1 MDLFEAGSRRDLFQA
16 ASLAARMRPRTLD
29 ELLGQDHIVGPGTL
43 LRKSIENDQLFSLI
57 LWGPPGCGK
66 TSLAAVVAQATAA
79 RFEPFSAV
87 LCGVAD
93 IRRVAE
99 ESRRALA
106 MHGRKTILFLDEIH
120 RLNKAQQDAFLPHVE
135 DGTFALIGASTEN
148 PYFETTGPLR
158 SRCRIFRLRPLEK
171 QHVRTLLE
179 RALQDRERGL
189 GDVPIEVAPEAMTH
203 FVEACGGDVRSAL
216 NGLEAAFSAASPAS
230 EGVRHIDLQAAEE
243 AMQQKA
249 MRYDRAG
256 DEHYDTISAY
266 IKSMRGSS
274 PDGALYWLAKM
285 LEAGEDP
292 RFIARRLV
300 IQAAEDV
307 GNADPMALVLATA
320 AAQAVEFVGMPEAQ
334 IPLAQATVYLATAPK
349 SNASYLAIERARKAV
364 SEGPST
370 QVPPHLRR
378 TWPAEEVPDEE
389 AAYKYP
395 HDFADALVPQQYL
408 PDGLQE
414 ETYYEPTER
423 GFEGEVHRR
432 LEAWKRA
439 LRGQVPPDEREK

>member
-1 MDLFEAGSRRDLFQA
+1 VVE
-16 ASLAARMRPRTLD
+16 
-29 ELLGQDHIVGPGTL
+29 ELVGQDHILAPGTL
-43 LRKSIENDQLFSLI
+43 LRRAIETDHLFSIL

-66 TSLAAVVAQATAA
+66 TSIAAVIANATKA

-87 LCGVAD
+87 LSGVAD

-106 MHGRKTILFLDEIH
+106 MHGRKTILFIDEIH
-120 RLNKAQQDAFLPHVE
+120 RLNKAQQDALLPHVE
-135 DGTFALIGASTEN
+135 DGTFVLIGATTEN
-148 PYFETTGPLR
+148 PYFEVVGPLR
-158 SRCRIFRLRPLEK
+158 SRCRIFRLRPLQK
-171 QHVRTLLE
+171 VHVRTLLE
-179 RALQDRERGL
+179 RALADSERGL
-189 GDVPIEVAPEAMTH
+189 GCKGVEVTPEAMDH

-216 NGLEAAFSAASPAS
+216 NGLEAAFSTTKPDSD
-230 EGVRHIDLQAAEE
+230 GIRRIDLPAAEE

-249 MRYDRAG
+249 LRYDRAG

-266 IKSMRGSS
+266 IKSMRGSN
-274 PDGALYWLAKM
+274 PDAALYWLAKM

-307 GNADPMALVLATA
+307 GNADPMALVVATA

-334 IPLAQATVYLATAPK
+334 IPLAQATIYLAAAPK
-349 SNASYLAIERARKAV
+349 SNSSYVAISRARDAV
-364 SEGPST
+364 REGPPA

-378 TWPAEEVPDEE
+378 TWPAEELPEEE

-395 HDFADALVPQQYL
+395 HDFPGALVPQQYL
-408 PDGLQE
+408 PEGLEGQK
-414 ETYYEPTER
+414 YYEPTDR
-423 GFEGEVHRR
+423 GFEAEIRRR
-432 LEAWKRA
+432 LAAWETA
-439 LRGQVPPDEREK
+439 LQGQVSVGSKEKEDKTDKSCDSEGEA

>member
-1 MDLFEAGSRRDLFQA
+1 VVE
-16 ASLAARMRPRTLD
+16 
-29 ELLGQDHIVGPGTL
+29 ELVGQDHILAPGTL
-43 LRKSIENDQLFSLI
+43 LRKAIENDRLFSLL

-66 TSLAAVVAQATAA
+66 TSLAAVIAHATKA

-87 LCGVAD
+87 LSGVAD
-93 IRRVAE
+93 IRQVAE

-106 MHGRKTILFLDEIH
+106 MHGRKTILFIDEIH
-120 RLNKAQQDAFLPHVE
+120 RLNKAQQDALLPHVE
-135 DGTFALIGASTEN
+135 AGTFILIGATTEN
-148 PYFETTGPLR
+148 PYFEVVGPLR
-158 SRCRIFRLRPLEK
+158 SRCRIFRLRPLQK
-171 QHVRTLLE
+171 VHVRTLLE
-179 RALQDRERGL
+179 RALSDSERGL
-189 GDVPIEVAPEAMTH
+189 GCKGVEVTPEAMDH

-216 NGLEAAFSAASPAS
+216 NGLEAAFSTTKPHSD
-230 EGVRHIDLQAAEE
+230 GIRRIDLSAAEE

-249 MRYDRAG
+249 LRYDRAG

-307 GNADPMALVLATA
+307 GNADPMALVVATA

-334 IPLAQATVYLATAPK
+334 IPLAQATIYIATAPK
-349 SNASYLAIERARKAV
+349 SNSSYVAISRAREAAR
-364 SEGPST
+364 EGPPA

-378 TWPAEEVPDEE
+378 TWPAEEVPEE
-389 AAYKYP
+389 DAAYKYP
-395 HDFADALVPQQYL
+395 HDFPGGLVPQQYL
-408 PDGLQE
+408 PDGFEGQK
-414 ETYYEPTER
+414 YYEPTER
-423 GFEGEVHRR
+423 GFEAEIQRR
-432 LEAWKRA
+432 LAAWERA
-439 LRGQVPPDEREK
+439 LRGQVSPDSKEKRDRTGKLGDSEGKS